1 MPLLWVLSVLKE
13 ANGILQELEE
23 SGLDF
28 HLLISTQVESDSS
41 FTSMQIAMPTLNV
54 GVVKKVA
61 DLLTGH
67 QPRNYLIVYDGDHP
81 VVYSLLRATS
91 ALGDRLFFETA
102 PEPGPAVV
110 ASVPEDRPGGAE
122 AGPQEASAHHP
133 QSQTEVKS

>member
-67 QPRNYLIVYDGDHP
+67 QPRNYLIVYDGSHP
-81 VVYSLLRATS
+81 TVYSLIRVTA
-91 ALGDRLFFETA
+91 ALGGDLLHL
-102 PEPGPAVV
+102 
-110 ASVPEDRPGGAE
+110 
-122 AGPQEASAHHP
+122 EASPDHLTASANP
-133 QSQTEVKS
+133 VQSESLAEG